1 MDVPGDS
8 GGTTWMSQETVEG
21 QHGCHRRQWRDNMDV
36 LGDSGGT
43 TWMSRETVE
52 GQHGCHGR

>member
-8 GGTTWMSQETVEG
+8 GGTTWMSQERVKG
-21 QHGCHRRQWRDNMDV
+21 QHGCPGRQWRDNMDV
-36 LGDSGGT
+36 PGDSGGT

-52 GQHGCHGR
+52 GQHGCPG